1 LQFPD
6 ELGRSGCVVMA
17 FRSMEALYQHAE
29 ATSLGP
35 LNESLPGFTL
45 ALLVALVVR

>member
-1 LQFPD
+1 
-6 ELGRSGCVVMA
+6 MA

-29 ATSLGP
+29 ATGLGP

-45 ALLVALVVR
+45 ALVVALVLR